1 MYELNRI
8 SASFF
13 RLQGL
18 QDYYFLVFLIP
29 LAKVEYHSA
38 TYLRNQK
45 NLSKKAKKVEVRK

>member
-29 LAKVEYHSA
+29 LAKVEYYSA
-38 TYLRNQK
+38 TYLRNRK